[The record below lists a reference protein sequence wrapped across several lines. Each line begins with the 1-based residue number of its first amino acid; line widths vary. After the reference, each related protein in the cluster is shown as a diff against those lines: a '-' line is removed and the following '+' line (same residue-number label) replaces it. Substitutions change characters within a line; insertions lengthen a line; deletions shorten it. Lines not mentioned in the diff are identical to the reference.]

1 MRHRGI
7 FDGFSRLRSFPL
19 ATQLRGGG
27 SSTLVTNGR
36 LNSEAILI
44 AVQFCSICGLK
55 AADGAQFCSA
65 CGQPLSLPK
74 GVSGTKRIRIPIAG
88 AVAALAIVAVLGA
101 IAIAAMMRST
111 RPQQISPQA
120 TGTGLQPQGQMPIA
134 QASPS
139 STPALPQAAESRPI
153 ASANGENAKPTPNAI
168 DVQAV
173 QSALAQLTQKNEN
186 ISVTPPA
193 QPAQPQTATAATTE
207 SDRYP
212 GSQPVNVD
220 NTELPNLGIAVSKEV
235 YSTSDSVS
243 TVIAYYRQRYPEA
256 QVMEV
261 NGQNI
266 VAVDKPGATKVIAIG
281 TSGQETRIAVVRPAN

>member
-1 MRHRGI
+1 M
-7 FDGFSRLRSFPL
+7 
-19 ATQLRGGG
+19 
-27 SSTLVTNGR
+27 VTNGR
-36 LNSEAILI
+36 WNSEAILI
-44 AVQFCSICGLK
+44 AMQFCSICGMK
-55 AADGAQFCSA
+55 AADGALFCSA

-74 GVSGTKRIRIPIAG
+74 GASGTKRIRIPIAG
-88 AVAALAIVAVLGA
+88 AVAAFAIVAVLGA

-111 RPQQISPQA
+111 RLQQISPQA
-120 TGTGLQPQGQMPIA
+120 TGTGRQPQAQAPVA

-153 ASANGENAKPTPNAI
+153 ASANGENAKPAPNAI

-193 QPAQPQTATAATTE
+193 QPSQPQTATAATE

-220 NTELPNLGIAVSKEV
+220 NAELPNLGIAVSKEV

-256 QVMEV
+256 QVMEI

-266 VAVDKPGATKVIAIG
+266 VAIDHPGAQKVIAIG
-281 TSGQETRIAVVRPAN
+281 SAGQETRIAVVRPAN